1 MMYHADRFI
10 RGRHAFYRFIPTFR
24 YFFLCY
30 PKISVSNYGTDW
42 FYLLLFYLLLSC
54 TQDMS
59 SVISELQ
66 RIAKKF
72 FDWCR
77 NDHMKANP
85 EKCHVLLSSYTQ
97 EEIRFANASI
107 ASSLNEKLFWITLD
121 S

>member
-1 MMYHADRFI
+1 ML
-10 RGRHAFYRFIPTFR
+10 G
-24 YFFLCY
+24 
-30 PKISVSNYGTDW
+30 
-42 FYLLLFYLLLSC
+42 LLLFNIDLIDLLFECQDDNISSYADDTTPYSC
-54 TQDMS
+54 TQDVS